1 MPSLPRNLSTAKVRF
16 GGTPKPA
23 RETRALPKH
32 LNMPAATET
41 YSRGVPVELGKIDSE
56 LKRLWEQGE
65 GAMTRASLVNL
76 AVYSEELGSLEKNTQ
91 LIAKIAEN
99 HACRAIVIGADCKA
113 KENRVEAWI
122 SAHCHISRAGSKQ
135 ICSEQI
141 SFLLEGPCT
150 KLLPS
155 IVFSHLDSDLPFYL
169 WWQGEF
175 REPMDPQLWAWV
187 DRVIYDSQTWEDF
200 RAQLRLVESA
210 QQEAKQR
217 IVLCDLN
224 WTRLDKVRFALAQF
238 FDHPASH
245 HYFATIDN
253 ARIDFAP
260 GFRSTA
266 VLFAGWLAAQLNWR
280 AEKMARVDDLR
291 FVDSSSRKI
300 EIKLR
305 ERGAEPVGEIVL
317 NSREIEFSV
326 THAKC
331 GDLLEVSR
339 RKSGERRMPQL
350 MPAGKNDPVSLMSE
364 ELMRGGPHH
373 VYLRAVNC
381 VRDLL

>member
-1 MPSLPRNLSTAKVRF
+1 MAAIAENYSLGLQ
-16 GGTPKPA
+16 
-23 RETRALPKH
+23 
-32 LNMPAATET
+32 
-41 YSRGVPVELGKIDSE
+41 VELGKIDSE
-56 LKRLWEQGE
+56 LKKLWAQSE

-76 AVYSEELGSLEKNTQ
+76 AVYSEAPGSLEKNTQ

-99 HACRAIVIGADCKA
+99 HACRAIVIGADCKT
-113 KENRVEAWI
+113 KEDRVEAWI
-122 SAHCHISRAGSKQ
+122 SAHCHISRTGSKQ

-150 KLLPS
+150 DLLPS

-175 REPMDPQLWAWV
+175 REPMDRQLWAWV
-187 DRVIYDSQTWEDF
+187 DRVIYDSQTWKDF
-200 RAQLRLVESA
+200 HAQMRLVESA
-210 QQEAKQR
+210 QMEAKQR

-224 WTRLDKVRFALAQF
+224 WTRLDRVRFALAQF
-238 FDHPASH
+238 FDHPASYH
-245 HYFATIDN
+245 RFAKIKN
-253 ARIDFAP
+253 ARIEFAP

-266 VLFAGWLAAQLNWR
+266 MLFAGWLAAQLNWR
-280 AEKMARVDDLR
+280 VEKTIGSDVLQ
-291 FVDSSSRKI
+291 FVNLSGRKI
-300 EIKLR
+300 DIELR
-305 ERGAEPVGEIVL
+305 EQAGEPIGEIVL
-317 NSREIEFSV
+317 NSREVEFV
-326 THAKC
+326 VARAKC

-339 RKSGERRMPQL
+339 GKPGEKRMPQL
-350 MPAGKNDPVSLMSE
+350 MPAGSNDPVSLMSE